1 MAYDI
6 LISYPALMGTSPT
19 GTTVVSTMD
28 VVQTLNAGA
37 NTVVHGIG
45 YLAKD
50 VTVKDSTGAYAGA
63 VAWQNI
69 DVNTIEITVGAQILN
84 AVISIEVTAP

>member
-1 MAYDI
+1 MPYDI

-28 VVQTLNAGA
+28 VIQTLNAGA

-50 VTVKDSTGAYAGA
+50 VTIKDSTDLYAGA
-63 VAWQNI
+63 IAWQNI
-69 DVNTIEITVGAQILN
+69 DVDTIEITVGAQILN
-84 AVISIEVTAP
+84 AIITIEVTAP

>member
-6 LISYPALMGTSPT
+6 LISYPALMGTSPS
-19 GTTVVSTMD
+19 GTTVVSTKD

-37 NTVVHGIG
+37 NTVAHNIH
-45 YLAKD
+45 YLATV

-63 VAWQNI
+63 VDWQNI
-69 DVNTIEITVGAQILN
+69 DVDTIEITVAAQILN
-84 AVISIEVTAP
+84 AIISIEVTAP